1 MALDIFKKKVSPE
14 EMKTKLSISEQRL
27 TARENELVKK
37 RQKARDDAKQALAD
51 GNDRE
56 FRVASR
62 RYSMV
67 DGQTA
72 TIGSMVEMAQ
82 SMTDVIEMQT
92 GLNEVAEIGVDLGRW
107 QKELGLDSKKLESA
121 VTNIRTSMERV
132 NTATTMMTSTMDA
145 AMAGGAELSDV
156 QDSLRS
162 ELLAEIGVAKVEDEK
177 LTKEIEEEIGR

>member
-1 MALDIFKKKVSPE
+1 MELFKKKVSPD

-27 TARENELVKK
+27 TARENELGKK
-37 RQKARDDAKQALAD
+37 RQKARDEAKQALAD

-82 SMTDVIEMQT
+82 SMIDVIEMQT

-145 AMAGGAELSDV
+145 AMAGGSELSDV

-162 ELLAEIGVAKVEDEK
+162 ELLAEIGVEKVEDEK